1 MTGVPVVLAADP
13 DVDADADAAPV
24 EAALDEGAVEVGSA
38 VLPDN
43 KSEVSGRLMTGV
55 PVLATDPDVD
65 GDVDGATAVGSEATA
80 DSVTD
85 ADAAPVEAALD
96 DGAAEVGS
104 AVLPGNKLEVSGRL
118 ITGVPVELVA
128 GADGVA
134 GSDSVA
140 DTDTEPVGA
149 AVEDWAVEVGSSLVL
164 GSNADVRVE
173 ADVGSGAAEDWEA
186 VEVGSGVVSGAEDEV
201 GETRPE
207 VGKPTESKGES
218 EDEPP
223 ADSVDVACLVEVGA
237 GVVSGA
243 SEDVS
248 AADEDV
254 ADWVSRDVD
263 VDEGADEEDADDVNP
278 STKQPRRPS
287 QLEEEALVVVAGLVE
302 VGADVGS

>member
-1 MTGVPVVLAADP
+1 
-13 DVDADADAAPV
+13 
-24 EAALDEGAVEVGSA
+24 
-38 VLPDN
+38 
-43 KSEVSGRLMTGV
+43 MTGV

-65 GDVDGATAVGSEATA
+65 ADVDGATVVGSEETA

-128 GADGVA
+128 DADGVA

-140 DTDTEPVGA
+140 DTDTEPVEA
-149 AVEDWAVEVGSSLVL
+149 AVEDWTVEVGSSLVL
-164 GSNADVRVE
+164 GSNTDVRGKSRSRLALELAWASDWEVE
-173 ADVGSGAAEDWEA
+173 ADVGAGAAEDWEA

-201 GETRPE
+201 EETRSE

-263 VDEGADEEDADDVNP
+263 VDEGADEEDVGNGNP
-278 STKQPRRPS
+278 STKQPTRPS